1 MKTERPDCLLSDASL
16 EAALATLDPCWCFDG
31 AGGTSSL
38 YAEFRFVSFTQA
50 FGFMTQ
56 VALEAEK
63 MDHHPDWSNVY
74 GRVQIRLSTHDASG
88 VTQLDINLARRI
100 DAIRNGFVEPP
111 VRV

>member
-1 MKTERPDCLLSDASL
+1 
-16 EAALATLDPCWCFDG
+16 
-31 AGGTSSL
+31 
-38 YAEFRFVSFTQA
+38 
-50 FGFMTQ
+50 MTQ